1 MDLNDHFRVT
11 GDALKN
17 WIVAQFQD
25 SLAVGILW
33 FVGLHFLQ
41 VPGALFWAFLAA
53 VLQFVPQL
61 GAVLGMVGPVLAAT
75 LHWWGH
81 WEHPLYVLIL
91 YAVIAMI
98 DGFFLQPYIMKRMA
112 KVPMWASILTPI
124 VLGILIPFWGVL
136 LSPPLLAILYAY
148 KARQQKQITA
158 GPRA

>member
-1 MDLNDHFRVT
+1 MNVGEHFRVT
-11 GDALKN
+11 GSALKN

-33 FVGLHFLQ
+33 LVGLYILQ
-41 VPGALFWAFLAA
+41 VPWAPFWALLAA
-53 VLQFVPQL
+53 VLQFVPHL

-75 LHWWGH
+75 IRWGD
-81 WEHPLYVLIL
+81 WKHPLYVLIL
-91 YAVIAMI
+91 YAVIVMI

-112 KVPMWASILTPI
+112 KVPMWASIFTPI

-148 KARQQKQITA
+148 KARQQKEITA
-158 GPRA
+158 GPKS